1 MNLRSF
7 DLNLLTV
14 FDALFETQSVT
25 RASTQLG
32 MAQPALSHALKR
44 LRLALEDELF
54 IRTAQGMMPTPR
66 AKLLAGPVRDA
77 LRSLGVAIG
86 GDQAFDPAS
95 HAQHFDIVMNNWAAL
110 TLAAPLAMVC
120 GAEAPGIV
128 LHIRPVG
135 GQNIGDLLDR
145 GGLDLA
151 VSNKPLTGRF
161 MAAELAL
168 DSYVVVARR
177 GHPVSAAPVVSAESL
192 AAFPHLVLSSTGED
206 DRFLDQWLSAGGCE
220 RRIGISAPLLAAPAI
235 LRDSDM
241 IAVLS
246 RRAATEFCSAA
257 DLELIELPFVTP
269 AIRHWIVWHRRSEP
283 DPAHRWLCQKL
294 SALAAPAGGQE
305 PQVAT
310 SEKAAAF

>member
-54 IRTAQGMMPTPR
+54 IRTAQGMVPTPR
-66 AKLLAGPVRDA
+66 AKLLAGPVREA
-77 LRSLGVAIG
+77 LHGLGVAIG
-86 GDQAFDPAS
+86 GEKAFDPAS
-95 HAQHFDIVMNNWAAL
+95 HTQRFDIVMNNWAAL
-110 TLAAPLAMVC
+110 TLAAPLATVC
-120 GAEAPGIV
+120 HAEAPGIV
-128 LHIRPVG
+128 LNIRPVG
-135 GQNIGDLLDR
+135 RQDIGDLLDR
-145 GGLDLA
+145 GGLDFA
-151 VSNKPLTGRF
+151 VTNKLLTGRF
-161 MAAELAL
+161 MASELAP
-168 DSYVVVARR
+168 DSYVAVARR
-177 GHPVSAAPVVSAESL
+177 GHPVCAAPATSAASL

-206 DRFLDQWLSAGGCE
+206 DRFFDEWLSAAGCE
-220 RRIGISAPLLAAPAI
+220 REISISAPLLSAPSI
-235 LRDSDM
+235 LRQSDM

-246 RRAATEFCSAA
+246 RRAATEFCATA
-257 DLELIELPFVTP
+257 DLELVELPFETP

-294 SALAAPAGGQE
+294 SALAE
-305 PQVAT
+305 PQ
-310 SEKAAAF
+310 EKKAAAF

>member
-25 RASTQLG
+25 RASTQLN

-54 IRTAQGMMPTPR
+54 IRTAQGMVPTPR
-66 AKLLAGPVRDA
+66 AKLLAGPVREA

-86 GDQAFDPAS
+86 GAKAFDPAS
-95 HAQHFDIVMNNWAAL
+95 HAQRFEIVMNNWAAL
-110 TLAAPLAMVC
+110 TLATPLATAC
-120 GAEAPGIV
+120 RTEAPEIV
-128 LHIRPVG
+128 LDIRPVG
-135 GQNIGDLLDR
+135 RQNIGDMLDR
-145 GGLDLA
+145 GGLDFA
-151 VSNKPLTGRF
+151 VTGTPLSGRF
-161 MAAELAL
+161 MVTELAP
-168 DSYVVVARR
+168 DAYVAMVRR
-177 GHPVSAAPVVSAESL
+177 DHPACAEPVISAASL

-206 DRFLDQWLSAGGCE
+206 DRFLDEFLSADGRE
-220 RRIGISAPLLAAPAI
+220 RRIGMRAPLLSAPSV
-235 LRDSDM
+235 LRQTDM

-246 RRAATEFCSAA
+246 RRAATEFCAIA
-257 DLELIELPFVTP
+257 DLSLIELPFVTP

-294 SALAAPAGGQE
+294 SALAD
-305 PQVAT
+305 PQGVG
-310 SEKAAAF
+310 EVKEAAAF

>member
-54 IRTAQGMMPTPR
+54 IRTAQGMVPTPR
-66 AKLLAGPVRDA
+66 AKLLAGPVREA
-77 LRSLGVAIG
+77 LQSLRAAIG
-86 GDQAFDPAS
+86 GDKAFDPAS
-95 HAQHFDIVMNNWAAL
+95 HTQHFEIVMNNWAAL
-110 TLAAPLAMVC
+110 TLAGPLATIC
-120 GAEAPGIV
+120 RAEAPGIH
-128 LHIRPVG
+128 LKIRPVG
-135 GQNIGDLLDR
+135 RLNIGDLLDR
-145 GGLDLA
+145 GGLDFA
-151 VSNKPLTGRF
+151 VTNKLLTGRF
-161 MAAELAL
+161 MASELAP

-177 GHPVSAAPVVSAESL
+177 GHPVCTASLVSGESI

-206 DRFLDQWLSAGGCE
+206 DQFLDEWLSAAGCE
-220 RRIGISAPLLAAPAI
+220 RRIGINAPLLSAPSI
-235 LRDSDM
+235 LRQSDM

-246 RRAATEFCSAA
+246 RRAATEFCAAA
-257 DLELIELPFVTP
+257 DLALVELPFETP
-269 AIRHWIVWHRRSEP
+269 SIRHWIIWHRRSES

-294 SALAAPAGGQE
+294 NALANPQSAGWARAGE
-305 PQVAT
+305 T
-310 SEKAAAF
+310 STAQS